1 MPAKKKT
8 KKDIHPRG
16 RPTVMTKDVVNK
28 LEEAFSFGA
37 SDVQACLYAEISTT
51 TLYNYQKENPEYID
65 RKNVLKENIKMHA
78 KLNIAKKVMGTGKG
92 DGDIDTSKYILD
104 RTDPDFKPKNKF
116 EVEGMLS
123 KEEMDAQ
130 AKRTADYLDEIHKQQ
145 EKTRES

>member
-1 MPAKKKT
+1 MPTKKKV
-8 KKDIHPRG
+8 KANIHPKG
-16 RPTVMTKDVVNK
+16 RPTVMTKDVVNR
-28 LEEAFSFGA
+28 LEEAFSYGA

-65 RKNVLKENIKMHA
+65 RKEALKENIKMHA
-78 KLNIAKKVMGTGKG
+78 KRNIAKKVVGTGKG

-130 AKRTADYLDEIHKQQ
+130 AKRIADYLDEIHKND
-145 EKTRES
+145 K